1 MELNKNQL
9 SIILDGLR
17 DFDTDDDY
25 ISYDGNY
32 KLTKSEIDE
41 LISMIAEELK

>member
-1 MELNKNQL
+1 MEFNKNQL

-25 ISYDGNY
+25 ISYDGKY
-32 KLTKSEIDE
+32 RLTNIEVDE